1 MLRGAKKIWIILF
14 ALLLSTNNFVFA
26 STTVTDIYDQ
36 PSSIKISTASNH
48 KYTIITPLDI
58 PEGDSIV
65 LNFPLGFNLSS
76 ITKEDI
82 DISDDGFDFSIAADC
97 GGSEHY
103 GYTLSGQS
111 ITLLVCAG
119 DGGAI
124 TSGST
129 VVIEIGTN
137 ASAYGDGLNKITNPS
152 SAATYFVWFY
162 TTTSDIFGSI
172 PMPIVSDDDGNV
184 SSIIPKIGGG
194 GGAGSGDGGGDDGGD
209 DDGEEDVQ
217 DDEIIDE
224 DISEEDDLVDDDQ
237 GVDEAEEDV
246 DEGDTDEEDLD
257 GDDIIAPGDDE
268 DDVETSGSIIDEPD
282 ITTEIHVADG
292 QIILDGDDYLPRT
305 QADVVV
311 SIDYTGEID
320 SVVAIIGDTT
330 YGLEEMSDGIYEG
343 VIPLTDGQQVVTIVV
358 SYGDGETQ
366 AQSHEFDSVS
376 SGLIYEI
383 LDDVVIPIQDAVV
396 IVYYGEGS
404 SRIQWDAHSYGQSNP
419 FVTDDDGAIAFYV
432 PNGIYTISVGK
443 TGYEDSEIV
452 LNVTNNILAP
462 LIELQRIEA
471 QQVIDE
477 DVGGVIDTTTSA
489 LNTINNIRQ
498 LPIVQVVAD
507 VATPAAIAVAVSGVA
522 ALFSSF
528 NLLSF
533 LRYLFSSPALF
544 FARRRRKNIGTVY
557 NAISKVPIDLAT
569 IRLLDS
575 NGKLIK
581 TTVSD
586 RQGRYIIKA
595 SPGLYLLDVKKTGFV
610 FPSQYMFGKDKDVIY
625 ENIYFGG
632 KIEVKEDNI
641 IISAN
646 IPLDPSQDVSL
657 HSASKL
663 LFTRFLRVVC
673 HVLAISG
680 LILAI
685 VIFMIQPTIVSGCI
699 VVLHIVIYSLTRLL
713 TMWHKTKGWGV
724 VSDMQKRK
732 PIKNTVVRLFEPEF
746 NRLIE
751 STITDGNGRY
761 AFLAGPNNYYI
772 TFEHPEFDKQ
782 EVRPIDYSKK
792 TEPDLLTVD
801 ISLKQKTQN
810 TV

>member
-1 MLRGAKKIWIILF
+1 
-14 ALLLSTNNFVFA
+14 
-26 STTVTDIYDQ
+26 
-36 PSSIKISTASNH
+36 
-48 KYTIITPLDI
+48 
-58 PEGDSIV
+58 
-65 LNFPLGFNLSS
+65 
-76 ITKEDI
+76 
-82 DISDDGFDFSIAADC
+82 
-97 GGSEHY
+97 
-103 GYTLSGQS
+103 
-111 ITLLVCAG
+111 
-119 DGGAI
+119 
-124 TSGST
+124 
-129 VVIEIGTN
+129 
-137 ASAYGDGLNKITNPS
+137 
-152 SAATYFVWFY
+152 
-162 TTTSDIFGSI
+162 
-172 PMPIVSDDDGNV
+172 
-184 SSIIPKIGGG
+184 
-194 GGAGSGDGGGDDGGD
+194 
-209 DDGEEDVQ
+209 
-217 DDEIIDE
+217 
-224 DISEEDDLVDDDQ
+224 
-237 GVDEAEEDV
+237 
-246 DEGDTDEEDLD
+246 
-257 GDDIIAPGDDE
+257 
-268 DDVETSGSIIDEPD
+268 
-282 ITTEIHVADG
+282 
-292 QIILDGDDYLPRT
+292 
-305 QADVVV
+305 
-311 SIDYTGEID
+311 
-320 SVVAIIGDTT
+320 
-330 YGLEEMSDGIYEG
+330 
-343 VIPLTDGQQVVTIVV
+343 V